1 MPPFVT
7 LASAGSQTLHRVK
20 APSRVAEMS
29 VMQRIA
35 RHYNKTVLRRYSEIL
50 AQFRRLLRLTL
61 ISTANSFRD
70 LCVESHADPPRPVL
84 KTAS

>member
-20 APSRVAEMS
+20 ALSRVAEMS

-35 RHYNKTVLRRYSEIL
+35 RHCDKTRSAPIL
-50 AQFRRLLRLTL
+50 GNSRT
-61 ISTANSFRD
+61 ISATSSIDSN
-70 LCVESHADPPRPVL
+70 
-84 KTAS
+84 